1 MHPARS
7 AEKRRILLALLLWFP
22 VTTIEASDNLPEFEP
37 CFLSGSAG
45 TGSIQ
50 AECATWVRPTNPSDP
65 DGEQVPL
72 FVARLPSTAINPA
85 ADALTVINGGPGG
98 SSIDMLVDMAGAI
111 KPFTRERDVVVIDQ
125 RGTGRS
131 TPLSCDA
138 LTDTTETPDLD
149 TARRLTKECLAS
161 LPYDPRYFSTSV
173 AVRDL
178 EALRES
184 LGYQQLSL
192 YGVSYGTRVAMHY
205 MRRFPDRTRAVVVD
219 GVVPPTFALGANI
232 AIRSQITFDTLL
244 ARCAADQHCDAT
256 FPDLRVQFERV
267 KARLT
272 EQPLPLEL
280 RHPVTGLPTEIELT
294 YGHLAIWVRLALYAP
309 ETSALIPLIIHQAA
323 VEENYLP
330 IAANALNVLH
340 QLNESM
346 QYGMHNAVVCTED
359 APFFEHDAVAKGELE
374 ATYLGR
380 DIYDA
385 LAVMCSVWP
394 AGVMDED
401 MKAPLES
408 DIPTLVLSGE
418 FDPITPPDYGEAIMP
433 GLSNATHIVAPGQG
447 HGVLPRGC
455 IPRIA
460 LEFVEQPDPKAVD
473 ASCTEHLGTFPFF
486 VDLMGPTP

>member
-1 MHPARS
+1 MHPAPSR
-7 AEKRRILLALLLWFP
+7 AKRLILLVLLLWIP
-22 VTTIEASDNLPEFEP
+22 VTAIRASDSAPEFEP

-45 TGSIQ
+45 TGSVQ
-50 AECATWVRPTNPSDP
+50 AECATWIRPTNPNDP
-65 DGEQVPL
+65 NGEQVPL

-85 ADALTVINGGPGG
+85 ADAFTVINGGPGG
-98 SSIDMLVDMAGAI
+98 SSIDLLVDMAGAI
-111 KPFTRERDVVVIDQ
+111 TPFTRERDVVVIDQ

-131 TPLSCDA
+131 APLSCDA

-149 TARRLTKECLAS
+149 DARRITKDCLES
-161 LPYDPRYFSTSV
+161 LPHDPKYFSTSV

-205 MRRFPDRTRAVVVD
+205 MRRFPEQTRAVVVD
-219 GVVPPTFALGANI
+219 GVVPPTFVLGANI
-232 AIRSQITFDTLL
+232 AIRSQITFDALL
-244 ARCAADQHCDAT
+244 SRCATAQHCNET
-256 FPDLRVQFERV
+256 FPDLRDQFARV
-267 KARLT
+267 KARLS
-272 EQPLPLEL
+272 EQPLALEL
-280 RHPVTGLPTEIELT
+280 RHPVTGLPTEIDLT

-340 QLNESM
+340 QLNETM

-359 APFFEHDAVAKGELE
+359 APFFADDEVAEGELE

-394 AGVMDED
+394 EGVIDDD

-418 FDPITPPDYGEAIMP
+418 FDPITPPDYGEAILP
-433 GLSNATHIVAPGQG
+433 GLSNATHVIAPGQG

-455 IPRIA
+455 VPRIA
-460 LEFVEQPDPKAVD
+460 LEFVEQPDPAAVD

-486 VDLMGPTP
+486 VDLMGPKP